1 MVLHSFI
8 LVSCPLYLS
17 CHSCLCDILI
27 LTCSMFRC
35 QLIDVEFVKRMC
47 VCMYVCVNLL
57 S

>member
-8 LVSCPLYLS
+8 LVSCPLYFS